1 MILEGNES
9 GYTSKDTDN
18 KPVASVSVDQLQLAQ
33 SRLVLYLSG
42 KLRSVHIWY
51 VQVMVDH
58 FNTLT
63 YVHIIRISIQE
74 ESLVP

>member
-18 KPVASVSVDQLQLAQ
+18 KPVAAVSVDQLQLAQ

-42 KLRSVHIWY
+42 KLRSVHIWH